1 MRLLVAIP
9 VHNEQKY
16 ARSVLASVLRYTR
29 PLSAEVLVVDDG
41 SRDRT
46 PAIVAEFP
54 VRVVRHAR
62 NMGYGRS
69 LIDAFGFAAREGHD
83 WVLTMDCD
91 EQHEPSAIPMFAAEI
106 GRAER
111 EGLADGRRVDVIS
124 GSRYLVQ
131 TPLDDLPPADRRRV
145 NQVVTSELNRTLRTR
160 LTDGFCG
167 FKAHR
172 VSAMDGL
179 SLTENGYAFPM
190 QFWIQAAAA
199 RLGVREVPVK
209 RIYND
214 ATRTFGGNLDDEALR
229 LAHYRGV
236 MDAELSRVGL
246 GPRVAA
252 AKDRTACVGT
262 HYGCA

>member
-1 MRLLVAIP
+1 MRILVAIP

-16 ARSVLASVLRYTR
+16 AKSVLASVLRYTR
-29 PLSAEVLVVDDG
+29 PLGADVLVVDDG
-41 SRDRT
+41 SKDQT

-54 VRVVRHAR
+54 VRVIRHGT

-69 LIDAFGFAAREGHD
+69 LIDAFAYAAREGYD

-91 EQHEPSAIPMFAAEI
+91 EQHEPSAIPMFAGEI
-106 GRAER
+106 ARAAR
-111 EGLADGRRVDVIS
+111 EGTRIGVIS
-124 GSRYLVQ
+124 GSRYLVP
-131 TPLDDLPPADRRRV
+131 TPLDDLPPEDRRRV
-145 NQVVTSELNRTLRTR
+145 NQIVTADLNRTLGTR

-172 VSAMDGL
+172 VAAMDRL
-179 SLTENGYAFPM
+179 SLSENGYAFPM

-199 RLGVREVPVK
+199 GLGVREVPVK

-214 ATRTFGGNLDDEALR
+214 HTRTFGGNLDDAELR

-236 MDAELSRVGL
+236 MDAELRRVGL
-246 GPRVAA
+246 RARVAA
-252 AKDRTACVGT
+252 KDAACAGAN
-262 HYGCA
+262 YR